1 MNAHVPIPVQG
12 SVQVPAAADALQAP
26 LVPAQHP
33 LPATSQP
40 AGDHYVVIAEHRSG
54 NYAPER
60 DEADLVSRD
69 KTVRD
74 IYEGQIEDV
83 AKVFVFNPVC
93 GTSRDVTAEI
103 ARDVAGLHFT
113 EQTEPTWE
121 RRDWLHE
128 VLGCRQADLI
138 LGPRQGLGVAR

>member
-1 MNAHVPIPVQG
+1 MNAHVPLPV
-12 SVQVPAAADALQAP
+12 AADALAAP
-26 LVPAQHP
+26 LIPAQHP
-33 LPATSQP
+33 VSAPNQP

-93 GTSRDVTAEI
+93 GTSRDVTVEI

-113 EQTEPTWE
+113 EQTEPTWG

-128 VLGCRQADLI
+128 VLGCHQADLI
-138 LGPRQGLGVAR
+138 LGVAR

>member
-1 MNAHVPIPVQG
+1 MNAHASLPPT
-12 SVQVPAAADALQAP
+12 DARPAP
-26 LVPAQHP
+26 LVPSQNPLLAR
-33 LPATSQP
+33 LPAP
-40 AGDHYVVIAEHRSG
+40 AHPARDHYVVIAAHRSG

-74 IYEGQIEDV
+74 IYEGQIENI
-83 AKVFVFNPVC
+83 AKVFVFNPAC
-93 GTSRDVTAEI
+93 GTSSDVTVEI

-113 EQTEPTWE
+113 EHTEPSWE
-121 RRDWLHE
+121 RRDWLHG

-138 LGPRQGLGVAR
+138 LGVAR